1 MYEGLG
7 DYADFPKAEVLV
19 NVYADFD
26 IKCVLGG
33 TETVGKKKKIKIG
46 CLYKSLLHIYSRAKK
61 EKNTIFS

>member
-1 MYEGLG
+1 MHRLQILQAGKEQLMYEGLG

-33 TETVGKKKKIKIG
+33 TETVGKKKK
-46 CLYKSLLHIYSRAKK
+46 
-61 EKNTIFS
+61 N